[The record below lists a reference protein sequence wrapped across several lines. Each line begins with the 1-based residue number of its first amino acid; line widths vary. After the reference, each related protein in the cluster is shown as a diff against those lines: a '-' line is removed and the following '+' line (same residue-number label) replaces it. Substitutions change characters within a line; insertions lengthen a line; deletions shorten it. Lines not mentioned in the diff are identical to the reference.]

1 LRADDRH
8 IVYLPGITR
17 CLLTA
22 LTVFTGGILLT
33 LLPGCSSLSVNQD
46 GAPDEIMDWDSIPDA
61 SPRVEPLSKT
71 GNPSS
76 YAVNGQRYYLA
87 TNLQNYNETGFASW
101 YGTKFHGNLT
111 SSGEPYDMYKMT
123 AAHKSLPLP
132 SYVSVKNL
140 ENDKQV
146 IVKVN
151 DRGPFVD
158 GRIIDLSYAAAQK
171 LGIVRNGTAEVSIE
185 VIASPE
191 INSANPGDIN
201 LTNANNNPRK
211 YFLQLGAFSNMD
223 NAEKFR
229 AQLAAQSIEPAF
241 IKTHLDSDGE
251 LHKVQVGPIIS
262 ISDLQTMESR
272 LINLGYTQTYIVTE

>member
-1 LRADDRH
+1 M
-8 IVYLPGITR
+8 TR
-17 CLLTA
+17 RLLAALTGWVLLT
-22 LTVFTGGILLT
+22 V
-33 LLPGCSSLSVNQD
+33 LPGCGSLSVNQD
-46 GAPDEIMDWDSIPDA
+46 GAPDEVMDWENIPDA
-61 SPRVEPLSKT
+61 SPRVEPLSKS
-71 GNPSS
+71 GNPVS
-76 YAVNGQRYYLA
+76 YSVNGQRYFLA
-87 TNLQNYNETGFASW
+87 TNIQNYTETGLASW

-111 SSGEPYDMYKMT
+111 SSGEPYNMYQMT

-191 INSANPGDIN
+191 ISSSELYGENN
-201 LTNANNNPRK
+201 LTDSGSPQRRF
-211 YFLQLGAFSNMD
+211 FLQLGAFSSMG

-229 AQLAAQSIEPAF
+229 DELVAQSIEPAV
-241 IKTHLDSDGE
+241 IKTHFVANGE

-262 ISDLQTMESR
+262 IPDLQSMESR
-272 LINLGYTQTYIVTE
+272 LLDLGYTQTYIITE